1 MIFIRITKYESNNY
15 VPILVEIG
23 VSDASLNT
31 ILWVYIQMLMFI
43 LIIYYIIKYL
53 LLVNIY

>member
-1 MIFIRITKYESNNY
+1 MIFIYYFYKSNNY

-31 ILWVYIQMLMFI
+31 IFWVYIQILMFI
-43 LIIYYIIKYL
+43 LIIYYIIK
-53 LLVNIY
+53 

>member
-1 MIFIRITKYESNNY
+1 MILIRITKHESNNY

-43 LIIYYIIKYL
+43 SITYYIIK
-53 LLVNIY
+53 